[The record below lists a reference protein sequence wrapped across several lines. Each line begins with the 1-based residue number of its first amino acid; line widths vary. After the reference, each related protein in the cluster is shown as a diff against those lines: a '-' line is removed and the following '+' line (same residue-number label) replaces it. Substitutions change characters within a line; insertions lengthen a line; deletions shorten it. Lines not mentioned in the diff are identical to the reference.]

1 MDCIV
6 GSNIYFQYHKNQPIL
21 ENINFSIPSGKI
33 TAILGKNGCGKS
45 TLIKLIM
52 GFLPLSKGKIIV
64 NGCDITTKEGLYY
77 LRKHCGIIFQNPDN
91 QFVSP
96 VVEDDI
102 RFGLDNHRIP
112 ESEHS
117 NRINCALKKVY
128 LQGFEKRNTASLS
141 GGQKQRVAAAGIFA
155 LESDIIFFDEATSML
170 DPDGR
175 AKMIQCIKNMRS
187 ENRTVIM
194 ITQNTE
200 DSIDADHLLLMADH
214 QIIAAGTPKE
224 ILPDIDLLKKAGIQ
238 IPFPVQIFHDL
249 KNRGI
254 FFTKCP
260 LTNQE
265 LAEAI
270 CSLNYKMSV

>member
-6 GSNIYFQYHKNQPIL
+6 GSNIYFQYNKDQPIL

-52 GFLPLSKGKIIV
+52 GFIPLSKGKIIV
-64 NGCDITTKEGLYY
+64 NGFDITTKNGLFY
-77 LRKHCGIIFQNPDN
+77 LRKHCGIVFQNPDN

-112 ESEHS
+112 ESEQS
-117 NRINCALKKVY
+117 SRINSALEKVY
-128 LQGFEKRNTASLS
+128 LRGFEKRIVSTLS
-141 GGQKQRVAAAGIFA
+141 GGQKQRAAAAGILA
-155 LESDIIFFDEATSML
+155 LEDDILIFDETTSML
-170 DPDGR
+170 DPDG
-175 AKMIQCIKNMRS
+175 KEQMIQCIKNFRS

-200 DSIDADHLLLMADH
+200 DSVDADHILLMSEH

-224 ILPDIDLLKKAGIQ
+224 ILPDIVLLKKAGVQ
-238 IPFPVQIFHDL
+238 IPFPVRVFHDL

-254 FFTKCP
+254 FLEYCP
-260 LTNQE
+260 LTNQD
-265 LAEAI
+265 LAEAL
-270 CSLNYKMSV
+270 CGLN

>member
-52 GFLPLSKGKIIV
+52 GFLPLTKGKIIV
-64 NGCDITTKEGLYY
+64 NGCDITTKYGLFN
-77 LRKHCGIIFQNPDN
+77 LRKHCGIVFQNPDN

-96 VVEDDI
+96 VIEDDI
-102 RFGLDNHRIP
+102 RFGLDNHQIP
-112 ESEHS
+112 ESEQS
-117 NRINCALKKVY
+117 IRINNALDKVY
-128 LQGFEKRNTASLS
+128 LQGFERRITSTLS
-141 GGQKQRVAAAGIFA
+141 GGQKQRAAAAGILA
-155 LESDIIFFDEATSML
+155 LEGDILFFDEATSML
-170 DPDGR
+170 DPDGKE
-175 AKMIQCIKNMRS
+175 KMIQCIKNIRS

-200 DSIDADHLLLMADH
+200 DSVDADYLLLMADH

-238 IPFPVQIFHDL
+238 IPFPVQVFHDL
-249 KNRGI
+249 QYRGI
-254 FFTKCP
+254 FLDYCP
-260 LTNQE
+260 LTTPE

-270 CSLNYKMSV
+270 CRLN